1 MPGAGGRH
9 IDFGRPG
16 YYDPQGVEFPEI
28 SPEQTRE
35 EALSCLEA
43 LKELVSEMPFV
54 CDERH
59 GEINRS
65 VFLAMLLT
73 AAARPDLPAAP
84 RFVLDAPVAGSGK
97 TFLVNTVATMMTG
110 HPAVPIS
117 QGASEEECEKRLG
130 AVLRNGDNVVSLDNV
145 EFPIQ
150 GVLVCQAVSEPYLQ
164 LRVLG
169 KSETIKVVNSALY
182 CATGNN
188 LLVIGDMSRRAL
200 RCKIDPQVERPEL
213 RSLTSPWPRLG
224 PPNVYAALT
233 ILKAFAVAGSPRQ
246 TEPLGSFEAWS
257 RLVRDC
263 LIWLGEPDPV
273 VVMEA
278 TRQDDPVAEAAAS
291 LLSAWYEKFSL
302 TPRTLKEV
310 IDVSELRGEPFEGAP
325 GKLLNGKLRDALQAV
340 CGDGRPDTE
349 RLGKW
354 VRSNKDRIFD
364 EHMILRSGSAQGIVR
379 WSVRHLTDKPE
390 DQVQEELSTAS
401 IFTLRR

>member
-1 MPGAGGRH
+1 VR
-9 IDFGRPG
+9 
-16 YYDPQGVEFPEI
+16 
-28 SPEQTRE
+28 
-35 EALSCLEA
+35 
-43 LKELVSEMPFV
+43 K
-54 CDERH
+54 
-59 GEINRS
+59 
-65 VFLAMLLT
+65 
-73 AAARPDLPAAP
+73 AAR
-84 RFVLDAPVAGSGK
+84 
-97 TFLVNTVATMMTG
+97 
-110 HPAVPIS
+110 
-117 QGASEEECEKRLG
+117 

-150 GVLVCQAVSEPYLQ
+150 GVLLCQAVSEPYLQ

-169 KSETIKVVNSALY
+169 KTETIKVVNSALY

-213 RSLTSPWPRLG
+213 RSFTTERPDIAMAKARPAY
-224 PPNVYAALT
+224 VYAALT

-278 TRQDDPVAEAAAS
+278 TRQDDPVAEAPGS

-302 TPRTLKEV
+302 TPPTLKEV
-310 IDVSELRGEPFEGAP
+310 IDVRELRGEPFQGAP

-354 VRSNKDRIFD
+354 YAATRT
-364 EHMILRSGSAQGIVR
+364 GS
-379 WSVRHLTDKPE
+379 LT
-390 DQVQEELSTAS
+390 ST
-401 IFTLRR
+401 